1 MTSQT
6 KPFKKK
12 YFLFNFAITKICV
25 LISLAEDGTRM
36 GGISFQLSP
45 SIIEKSGGKKPT
57 NTTKKYSF
65 DNDKQAVDIICNSY
79 KNHPS
84 ILKVNCLLLIKSII
98 IIGALLQQV
107 KILMIIQ
114 SFCFLPALI

>member
-1 MTSQT
+1 
-6 KPFKKK
+6 
-12 YFLFNFAITKICV
+12 
-25 LISLAEDGTRM
+25 M

-84 ILKVNCLLLIKSII
+84 ILKVNCLLLKV
-98 IIGALLQQV
+98 LL
-107 KILMIIQ
+107 L
-114 SFCFLPALI
+114 